1 MTFLRPHLRTLA
13 LLAALAMLCM
23 AFVPAIGRWV
33 RAAQGADF
41 WAEVCTA
48 SGPQVVLASSANE
61 GSGPAKS
68 SVQQLDHCPWCAH
81 MGAGLPPAEVRI
93 SMVLGG
99 TTTHPALFYRAPAR
113 LFAWAPAQPR
123 APPALL
129 A

>member
-13 LLAALAMLCM
+13 LLAAMAMLCM

-41 WAEVCTA
+41 WSEVCTA
-48 SGPQVVLASSANE
+48 NGAQVVLASSADD

-68 SVQQLDHCPWCAH
+68 SVAQLDHCPWCAH

-93 SMVLGG
+93 PRVFVGA
-99 TTTHPALFYRAPAR
+99 TTHPALFYRAPAR
-113 LFAWAPAQPR
+113 LFAWASAQPR
-123 APPALL
+123 APPVLL